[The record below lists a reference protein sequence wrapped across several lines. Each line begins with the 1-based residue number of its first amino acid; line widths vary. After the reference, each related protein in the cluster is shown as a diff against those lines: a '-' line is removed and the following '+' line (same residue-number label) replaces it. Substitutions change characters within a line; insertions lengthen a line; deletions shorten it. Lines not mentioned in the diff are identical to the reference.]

1 MTASNGRAPR
11 SAKDFVKSER
21 AALCDLFDEVGPDHP
36 TLCEGWLAH
45 DLATHL
51 WIRETDPI
59 GASGM
64 VVKPLSGVYERR
76 MAETKRRWTFTEL
89 VDRLR
94 NGPARFSLFAIPG
107 VDQAANT
114 TEFFVH
120 HEDVRRAGEL
130 PRPARALDPAIE
142 EWVWRRLKV
151 LARPLF
157 RRAQVGVVLERL
169 DDATGGGSAGDG
181 RPQSIRA
188 MSGSSIV
195 TLVGLPSELLMF
207 ANGRTGAAEV
217 KIIGEPDA
225 IDILHSADLHV

>member
-1 MTASNGRAPR
+1 M
-11 SAKDFVKSER
+11 
-21 AALCDLFDEVGPDHP
+21 
-36 TLCEGWLAH
+36 
-45 DLATHL
+45 
-51 WIRETDPI
+51 
-59 GASGM
+59 
-64 VVKPLSGVYERR
+64 
-76 MAETKRRWTFTEL
+76 
-89 VDRLR
+89 
-94 NGPARFSLFAIPG
+94 FAIPG

-142 EWVWRRLKV
+142 DWVWRRLKV
-151 LARPLF
+151 LARPF
-157 RRAQVGVVLERL
+157 SAAPRSAMVLERL
-169 DDATGGGSAGDG
+169 DDPAAMARAG

-195 TLVGLPSELLMF
+195 TLVGAPSELLMF